1 MSSPSSINYKRF
13 IIVGQNDDMNIFL
26 LPSGWLHLDTSKPF
40 ATGLGIENYKIVDH
54 NVNRKLIS
62 INLKDILQTKQ
73 LKKLRFILKERI
85 IIDKPIVAT
94 WYPHTTTICPSSLAK
109 YFHSLGAEVI
119 QKLPEMEIIRTKPPN
134 QQIPKIA
141 INHKS
146 LNNNQT
152 MELKEYE
159 NMLGGAFLRL
169 PE

>member
-1 MSSPSSINYKRF
+1 M
-13 IIVGQNDDMNIFL
+13 
-26 LPSGWLHLDTSKPF
+26 
-40 ATGLGIENYKIVDH
+40 H
-54 NVNRKLIS
+54 N
-62 INLKDILQTKQ
+62 KQ

-109 YFHSLGAEVI
+109 YFDSLGAEVI

-146 LNNNQT
+146 LNNNRN
-152 MELKEYE
+152 MEMKEYE

-169 PE
+169 PQ